1 MTTQKPL
8 GKEFERLG
16 LEIVTAPSNV
26 VARMIASF
34 ARPTL
39 LIELG
44 VIRRTISPWSLRL
57 R

>member
-34 ARPTL
+34 VRPTL